1 MQNLSSVI
9 AKNIGGSFL
18 FKAGIAIISLIYVP
32 ILLGILGPAE
42 YGVWVVLS
50 SFINWFSI
58 ADLGLGNGLRNKFSE
73 AYASGDLELGR
84 NYIEVA
90 YGAIGLV
97 TVIGVTLSLT
107 VLPLINWSYFFNVE
121 HSLGEM
127 LSLTVPLAFGLFFL
141 QLLMK
146 NVTFL
151 LLALQRS
158 VFSQA
163 FLFFSALFALFALV
177 LCDRFLSVSLLDVA
191 YIYTASPVLV
201 LTILTVYCFKYVVP
215 EYTPRRLSLQRRYL
229 KDILGLG
236 SRFFVIQLSVIVMF
250 SSAPFL
256 ILHLYSPEDVA
267 SYNVVQRLFL
277 FSHSL
282 FSIVVV
288 PYWSASTDAFSRQ
301 DYPWVRRALKRL
313 RLLWL
318 LFSIFVLVIL
328 FCSPYIYAQWIGDVL
343 HVPYSLSAAFSIFV
357 IVLSWCALHVQF
369 INGSGKIRLQLSLA
383 VIQLFSIVPLAIFL
397 AKVCDIGPSGVLLA
411 TIISLLLSAIVLPIQ
426 LKKICDGN
434 AQGIWNA

>member
-1 MQNLSSVI
+1 MKNLSLVI

-18 FKAGIAIISLIYVP
+18 LKAGTAIVSLIYVP
-32 ILLGILGPAE
+32 ILLGILGPNE

-50 SFINWFSI
+50 SFINWFAI

-90 YGAIGLV
+90 YGALGLV
-97 TVIGVTLSLT
+97 TVIGVTLSLI

-127 LSLTVPLAFGLFFL
+127 LSLAVPMAFGLFFL

-163 FLFFSALFALFALV
+163 FLFFSALFALAALV

-201 LTILTVYCFKYVVP
+201 LTILTVYCFKYIVP
-215 EYTPRRLSLQRRYL
+215 EFTPRRLSLQRRYL

-236 SRFFVIQLSVIVMF
+236 LRFFVIQLSVIVMF

-256 ILHLYSPEDVA
+256 ILHLYGPEDVA

-277 FSHSL
+277 FLQSL
-282 FSIVVV
+282 FSIVMV
-288 PYWSASTDAFSRQ
+288 PFWSASTDALSRQ

-318 LFSIFVLVIL
+318 LFSIFVLIIL

-343 HVPYSLSAAFSIFV
+343 HVPFSLSAAFSIFV

-383 VIQLFSIVPLAIFL
+383 VVQLFSTVPLAIFL

-411 TIISLLLSAIVLPIQ
+411 TIISLLLSAVVFPIQ